1 MKRREFIAGALGGAA
16 AWPLAAGAQQ
26 AGAVRRIAVLM
37 GYAAGDAEA
46 EGWLNMFARGLEER
60 GWTENNT
67 SRITRWATG
76 TTEQLTRQAADLV
89 GQNPEVI
96 LAASTPALAAV
107 SRETKSIPIVFANV
121 ADPIGQGFVPN
132 FARPGGNITGF
143 TSFEFSMGAKW
154 VETVREFQRSVSRV
168 VVIFNPQ
175 TAPYFQFFL
184 PSIETAASS
193 FRLDLSVTP
202 IHDTGELE
210 PRIGEMARSSD
221 ACLIVVPSTFM
232 ATHRDMI
239 TAMAARHRVPAIYG
253 FGYYARSGGLASYGF
268 DVRDLF
274 LRAAGYV
281 DRVLKGE
288 KIGDL
293 PVQVP
298 TKFELVINLKTAAAL
313 GLTVPL
319 PLLARADEVIE

>member
-1 MKRREFIAGALGGAA
+1 VRRREFITLIGGAA
-16 AWPLAAGAQQ
+16 AWPLAARAQQ
-26 AGAVRRIAVLM
+26 GERVRRVGVLM
-37 GYAAGDAEA
+37 GYSAEDREA
-46 EGWLNMFARGLEER
+46 EGWLKMLGRGLHER
-60 GWTENNT
+60 GWTDGNT
-67 SRITRWATG
+67 MRVTRWATG
-76 TTEQLTRQAADLV
+76 TTEQLASHAAELV
-89 GQNPEVI
+89 GMAPDIIV
-96 LAASTPALAAV
+96 AASTPALAAAT
-107 SRETKSIPIVFANV
+107 RETRSIPIVFVNV
-121 ADPIGQGFVPN
+121 ADPIGQGFLPN

-184 PSIETAASS
+184 RSIETAASS

-210 PRIGEMARSSD
+210 PRIGEMAHSSD

-239 TAMAARHRVPAIYG
+239 ITMAARHRVPAIYG

-288 KIGDL
+288 KVGDL

-298 TKFELVINLKTAAAL
+298 TKYELVINLKTAKAL
-313 GLTVPL
+313 GLEVP
-319 PLLARADEVIE
+319 PTLLARADEVIE

>member
-1 MKRREFIAGALGGAA
+1 MKRREFITLIGGAA
-16 AWPLAAGAQQ
+16 AWPLAARAQQ
-26 AGAVRRIAVLM
+26 GERVRRVGVLM
-37 GYAAGDAEA
+37 GYSAEDREA
-46 EGWLNMFARGLEER
+46 EGWLKMLGQGLHER
-60 GWTENNT
+60 GWTDGNT
-67 SRITRWATG
+67 MRVTRWATG
-76 TTEQLTRQAADLV
+76 TTEQLASHAAELV
-89 GQNPEVI
+89 GMAPDIIV
-96 LAASTPALAAV
+96 AASTPALAAAT
-107 SRETKSIPIVFANV
+107 RETRSIPIVFVNV
-121 ADPIGQGFVPN
+121 ADPIGQGFLPN

-154 VETVREFQRSVSRV
+154 VETVREFQRSVSRL

-184 PSIETAASS
+184 RSIETAASS

-210 PRIGEMARSSD
+210 PRIGEMAPSSD

-239 TAMAARHRVPAIYG
+239 ITMAARHRVPAIYG

-288 KIGDL
+288 KVGDL

-298 TKFELVINLKTAAAL
+298 TKYELVINLKTAKAL
-313 GLTVPL
+313 GLEVP
-319 PLLARADEVIE
+319 PTLLARADEVIE